1 MIFTAK
7 KRIHGIL
14 WKKNSM
20 AKRQI
25 QGLRRGDIVRVQ
37 FDPTKGHEQ
46 AGVRPALVLSPEII
60 NENYSTVMVAAITS
74 KRLDLILPIEVMIE
88 ASEGGL
94 KSDSKA
100 LLLQTRCI
108 DKSRI
113 IGSYGSLTVQ
123 TMEKIDKA
131 LAIATGLLKI

>member
-1 MIFTAK
+1 
-7 KRIHGIL
+7 
-14 WKKNSM
+14 M

-37 FDPTKGHEQ
+37 FDPVKGHEQ
-46 AGVRPALVLSPEII
+46 AGVRPALILSPEII
-60 NENYSTVMVAAITS
+60 NENFSTVMVAAITS
-74 KRLDLILPIEVMIE
+74 KRLDLILPIEVFIQ
-88 ASEGGL
+88 APEGGL
-94 KSDSKA
+94 KTDSKA

-123 TMEKIDKA
+123 TMEKADKA
-131 LAIATGLLKI
+131 FAIAAGLLKI

>member
-1 MIFTAK
+1 
-7 KRIHGIL
+7 
-14 WKKNSM
+14 
-20 AKRQI
+20 
-25 QGLRRGDIVRVQ
+25 
-37 FDPTKGHEQ
+37 
-46 AGVRPALVLSPEII
+46 
-60 NENYSTVMVAAITS
+60 MVAAITS